1 MSVLPGLSRPVIPVL
16 FKAACPQC
24 RARFELGAAALRLA
38 IGASRRTTF
47 YSFTCPECGSA
58 VRKPMRRAHHRT
70 AHRRRC
76 PHPPPPLHRLG
87 SASMFWPMTAIALG
101 FLGIAVLGVLAVK
114 VFVEAQR
121 LGRQVAATTSK
132 INRAA
137 EDLERAA
144 VDLAAAGETLR

>member
-1 MSVLPGLSRPVIPVL
+1 MSVTARCFPPRDPGPLQGGLPAS
-16 FKAACPQC
+16 AAPASSS
-24 RARFELGAAALRLA
+24 ARRALRLA

-58 VRKPMRRAHHRT
+58 VRKPAGERIIELLTGGGVRT
-70 AHRRRC
+70 A
-76 PHPPPPLHRLG
+76 PPPLHRLG

-121 LGRQVAATTSK
+121 LGRQVADTTQRDQPRRRGPGA
-132 INRAA
+132 RAPSTS
-137 EDLERAA
+137 RAP
-144 VDLAAAGETLR
+144 GKR